1 MKTVRKQRARIAR
14 VRRLQHD
21 MAAARAAV
29 AQEQV
34 KSLEHSERQL
44 KRIREGIGADHGHTS
59 GASLAGIGE
68 LALRLDVAR
77 DGLGK
82 SLLNARAVAGTR
94 EVERLAAY
102 RDQESAEKL
111 KERAAVAEAR
121 LEMRRMM
128 ERGRR
133 RARQR
138 HGEDL

>member
-1 MKTVRKQRARIAR
+1 MNAVRRQRARIAR

-21 MAAARAAV
+21 RAAARAAI

-34 KSLEHSERQL
+34 VSLEASEQQL
-44 KRIREGIGADHGHTS
+44 KRIREGIVADHGHTS
-59 GASLAGIGE
+59 GAALAGMGE

-121 LEMRRMM
+121 LEVRRMM
-128 ERGRR
+128 ERARR
-133 RARQR
+133 RARSR
-138 HGEDL
+138 DGEV